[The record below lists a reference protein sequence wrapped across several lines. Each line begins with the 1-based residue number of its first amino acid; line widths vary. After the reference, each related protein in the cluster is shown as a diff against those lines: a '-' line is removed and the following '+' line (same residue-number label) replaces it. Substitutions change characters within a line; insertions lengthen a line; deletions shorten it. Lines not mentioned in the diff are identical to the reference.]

1 MRVRIERRGAL
12 TGPQMAEV
20 DRDALPPDAAAALD
34 AVLATPIADASP
46 ARGGDQPWYRVT
58 VTAPGAPPVL
68 RDVPELAAPLRAI
81 LKAEGT
87 GGGLPPPP
95 RAP

>member
-12 TGPQMAEV
+12 TGPQVAEV
-20 DRDALPPDAAAALD
+20 GRDTLTPEAEAALG
-34 AVLATPIADASP
+34 AVLASP
-46 ARGGDQPWYRVT
+46 PSNAAVARGGDQPWYRIT
-58 VTAPGAPPVL
+58 LTAPGAPPVM
-68 RDVPELAAPLRAI
+68 RDVPELAAPLRAV

-87 GGGLPPPP
+87 GGGLPLPP